1 MQIFLKSVNSKVYLV
16 IKMNKNLIESYK
28 VYVDPFYFQNSFSDY
43 IEPLSLLADE
53 VFVYNPTNWLSSEN
67 YPQSKFKDFVEEEIF
82 IPIYNEPPD
91 YEVPLYLTRDDIIG
105 DGDFFY
111 AYNEHLRD
119 DFEDDELN
127 RFIKTVL
134 PNQNEYSA
142 EDIVFSMD
150 WDLIVSQALNANS
163 LITSELKPLW
173 ELKFSKLFN
182 EEKTS
187 LMRDFLVNYTLK
199 IPKDFTI
206 DQIKNLRK
214 DNASKEI
221 RKWFETTCNKIST
234 LEFRG
239 NIDINDGEILL
250 REFQDMLY
258 AEERKIQK
266 FSKYGA
272 AISSTLISIVG
283 FSVNPVV
290 VIAGPV
296 SSPTVSSLIER
307 IYKKFGKNNWTFLLA
322 DIKKSR

>member
-1 MQIFLKSVNSKVYLV
+1 MQIFLKSVNSKVYSV
-16 IKMNKNLIESYK
+16 IKMNKNLIESYN
-28 VYVDPFYFQNSFSDY
+28 VYIDPFYFQNSFSDY

-67 YPQSKFKDFVEEEIF
+67 YSQSKFKDFIEKEIF

-163 LITSELKPLW
+163 LITSELKLLW

-182 EEKTS
+182 AEKTS
-187 LMRDFLVNYTLK
+187 VMSDFLINYTLK

-214 DNASKEI
+214 DNASKRLRE
-221 RKWFETTCNKIST
+221 WFETTYNKISA

-239 NIDINDGEILL
+239 NLNMNDGEILL

-266 FSKYGA
+266 LSKYGA
-272 AISSTLISIVG
+272 AISSTVISIVG

-290 VIAGPV
+290 GIAGPV
-296 SSPTVSSLIER
+296 SSPIASSLIER

>member
-1 MQIFLKSVNSKVYLV
+1 MQIFLKPMKLEVCLV
-16 IKMNKNLIESYK
+16 IKMNENQMKGYN
-28 VYVDPFYFQNSFSDY
+28 VYVDPFYFQDSFSDY

-53 VFVYNPTNWLSSEN
+53 IFVYDPTNWLSSEN
-67 YPQSKFKDFVEEEIF
+67 YSQSKFKDFVEEEIF

-91 YEVPLYLTRDDIIG
+91 YEVPFYLTRDGIIG

-134 PNQNEYSA
+134 PNQSKYSA

-150 WDLIVSQALNANS
+150 WDMIVSQALNANS

-173 ELKFSKLFN
+173 ELKFSKILN

-187 LMRDFLVNYTLK
+187 TMRDFLVNYTLK
-199 IPKDFTI
+199 MPKDFTI
-206 DQIKNLRK
+206 DQIKNLRT
-214 DNASKEI
+214 DNGSKKI
-221 RKWFETTCNKIST
+221 RKWFETTYHKIST
-234 LEFRG
+234 LESHE
-239 NIDINDGEILL
+239 NVDLNDGEILL
-250 REFQDMLY
+250 REFQEMLY
-258 AEERKIQK
+258 VEERRTQK

-272 AISSTLISIVG
+272 AIPSILITIVG
-283 FSVNPVV
+283 LSVDPVAS
-290 VIAGPV
+290 IAGPV
-296 SSPTVSSLIER
+296 SSPVVSSLIER

-322 DIKKSR
+322 DIKNSR

>member
-1 MQIFLKSVNSKVYLV
+1 MQIFLKPMKLEVCLV
-16 IKMNKNLIESYK
+16 IKMNENQRKGYK
-28 VYVDPFYFQNSFSDY
+28 VYVDPFYFQDSFSDY
-43 IEPLSLLADE
+43 IEPLSVLADE
-53 VFVYNPTNWLSSEN
+53 IFVYDPTNWLSSEN
-67 YPQSKFKDFVEEEIF
+67 YSQSKFKDFVEEEIF
-82 IPIYNEPPD
+82 ILIYDEPPD
-91 YEVPLYLTRDDIIG
+91 YEVPFYLTRDDIIG
-105 DGDFFY
+105 DRDFFY

-119 DFEDDELN
+119 DFEGDELN

-221 RKWFETTCNKIST
+221 RKWFESTCNKIST

-239 NIDINDGEILL
+239 DIDINDGEILL

-272 AISSTLISIVG
+272 AISSTVISIVG

-296 SSPTVSSLIER
+296 SSPIVSSLIER

>member
-1 MQIFLKSVNSKVYLV
+1 
-16 IKMNKNLIESYK
+16 MNKNLIESYK

-67 YPQSKFKDFVEEEIF
+67 YSQSKFKDFVEEEIF

-91 YEVPLYLTRDDIIG
+91 YEIPLYLTRDDIIG

-134 PNQNEYSA
+134 PNQSEYSA

-150 WDLIVSQALNANS
+150 WDMIVSQALNANS

-173 ELKFSKLFN
+173 ELKFSKIFN
-182 EEKTS
+182 EEKPNA
-187 LMRDFLVNYTLK
+187 MRDFLVNYTLK
-199 IPKDFTI
+199 IPKDLTI

-214 DNASKEI
+214 DNASKGI
-221 RKWFETTCNKIST
+221 RKWFETTYNKIST
-234 LEFRG
+234 LESHESVDL
-239 NIDINDGEILL
+239 NAGEILL
-250 REFQDMLY
+250 REFQEMLY
-258 AEERKIQK
+258 VEERRTQK

-272 AISSTLISIVG
+272 TIPSILITIVG
-283 FSVNPVV
+283 LSVDPVGS
-290 VIAGPV
+290 IAGPV
-296 SSPTVSSLIER
+296 SSPAVSYLIER

-322 DIKKSR
+322 DIKNSR